1 MSSRVR
7 WLILACAVV
16 GLGFAGTAAW
26 VHYRLLTDP
35 TYVSPC
41 DVNATFNCS
50 EAYLSR
56 YGSVAGIPVALGG
69 VFWFGVVALIAAFAR
84 TSDAGKTPSVAAGY
98 IFGASLI
105 GLVSIAYFAYASFF
119 ILHRECLL
127 CMGTYASVI
136 AIFGLSLLS
145 NHVGLGTLAGRVVGD
160 LAALG
165 NRTATLTAAAL
176 LVGGVVFAATRYP
189 KEAGAGAAA
198 ATSTTPAPADAR
210 AAFAAA
216 WAKQPRR
223 DLGIPADGA
232 KVVVVKFNDYECPT
246 CRVAETYYG
255 PVIAKFN
262 EEHPGAVKYVMK
274 DWPWNSACN
283 VGVRTT
289 FIGHEAACAAVA
301 AARMARDRGKFD
313 EMEAWLFA
321 NQGTTPEKVKDA
333 AANIL
338 GVTDFDREYA
348 QKLPEIRQDV
358 ADGMALQ
365 IHATPTFFINGI
377 ELPSDRLV
385 TPEYFE
391 LAIELELQRAE

>member
-16 GLGFAGTAAW
+16 GLGFAGAAAW

-41 DVNATFNCS
+41 DVNATFSCS

-69 VFWFGVVALIAAFAR
+69 VLWFGVVALLAAFAR
-84 TSDAGKTPSVAAGY
+84 TSDEGHAPSVAAGY
-98 IFGASLI
+98 IFGASLV
-105 GLVSIAYFAYASFF
+105 GLVSIAYFAYASFA
-119 ILHRECLL
+119 ILHHACLL
-127 CMGTYASVI
+127 CMGTYVSVL
-136 AIFGLSLLS
+136 AIFGLTFLT
-145 NHVGLGTLAGRVVGD
+145 NRVGLGTLAGRVFGD

-165 NRTATLTAAAL
+165 NRTATLVAAVV
-176 LVGGVVFAATRYP
+176 LVGGVAFAATRYP
-189 KEAGAGAAA
+189 KEAGAAA
-198 ATSTTPAPADAR
+198 ATSTTTAPADAR
-210 AAFAAA
+210 AAFAEA

-223 DLGIPADGA
+223 DLGVPADGA
-232 KVVVVKFNDYECPT
+232 KVVIVKFNDFECPT

-255 PVIAKFN
+255 PIIAKFN
-262 EEHPGAVKYVMK
+262 ETHPGAVKYVMK

-313 EMEAWLFA
+313 AMEAWLFA

-333 AANIL
+333 AATIL

-348 QKLPEIRQDV
+348 EKLPQIRQDV

-365 IHATPTFFINGI
+365 IHATPTFFINGV

-385 TPEYFE
+385 APEYFE
-391 LAIELELQRAE
+391 LAIELELQRAG